1 MELAGWLENAG
12 ENMVKIS
19 FIVPTWQYFSNPF
32 KLQPL
37 LELYFATIIRKTF
50 PQDHFSVDI
59 IDMRDFRKQR
69 IDNEDL
75 TYEDFCD
82 AIITERDIYLYWSPK
97 TADSHEI
104 ETIVKFIKGKYP
116 KSKHVA
122 GGTHVDN
129 FLDEC
134 GKIFDSVI
142 NGPGDKNFV
151 RYIYDYIKGFP
162 SKVYRGDW
170 KDVHYK
176 DFPFARRDFL
186 PLSSIVNRELFSE
199 YGNLLG
205 TSVLFSRGCPFKC
218 SYCVYNIPNYL
229 QVRNPEDI
237 KAEINYLKDDY
248 GVEAINIRDE
258 MCIGLSEKVY
268 VPFLNAI
275 GNCNVI
281 WRGQTRVGI
290 KNNLISLAK
299 ETGCVELVFGVESV
313 CQNVLDIINKKQTV
327 KQSVETINYCREVD
341 IKTRINLILGLP
353 GEPLDIVDKTIK
365 FFEENNPDYVSI
377 SGLCPVPGSDMFKNP
392 EKYGIE
398 RIDKNWR
405 KHTHLMYRYEDEGDC
420 GLPFEYSKSEGIFS
434 RSEIVQNIKILQKYL
449 RENRMSY

>member
-1 MELAGWLENAG
+1 
-12 ENMVKIS
+12 MVKIS

-37 LELYFATIIRKTF
+37 LELYFATIIRKEL
-50 PQDHFSVDI
+50 PSDVFSVDL
-59 IDMRDFRKQR
+59 IDLRDYRKQ
-69 IDNEDL
+69 DL
-75 TYEDFCD
+75 DYDAFCD
-82 AIITERDIYLYWSPK
+82 SVIPERDIYLYWSPK
-97 TADSHEI
+97 TADFHEI
-104 ETIVKFIKGKYP
+104 ERVVKFIRDKYP

-129 FLDEC
+129 FIDEC
-134 GKIFDSVI
+134 SLIFDAVI
-142 NGPGDKNFV
+142 NGPGDKSFS
-151 RYIYDYIKGFP
+151 RYIADYIDGFP
-162 SKVYRGDW
+162 FKVYKDEW

-176 DFPFARRDFL
+176 DFPFSERDFL

-205 TSVLFSRGCPFKC
+205 TSVLFSRGCPFQC
-218 SYCVYNIPNYL
+218 RFCVYNIPNYL
-229 QVRNPEDI
+229 QVRNPCDI
-237 KAEINYLKDDY
+237 ESEINYLKDNY
-248 GVEAINIRDE
+248 QIEAINIRDE

-275 GNCNVI
+275 GNCNVT

-290 KNNLISLAK
+290 KNSLISLAK
-299 ETGCVELVFGVESV
+299 ETGCVELVLGVESV
-313 CQNVLDIINKKQTV
+313 CQNVLDTINKKQTV
-327 KQSVETINYCREVD
+327 DQSVETINYCREVG

-365 FFEENNPDYVSI
+365 FFEDSNPDYVSI

-398 RIDKNWR
+398 KIDKNWR
-405 KHTHLMYRYEDEGDC
+405 KHTHLMYRYGDEGDR
-420 GLPFEYSKSEGIFS
+420 GLPFEYSKSEGVFS
-434 RSEIVQNIKILQKYL
+434 RKEIVQNIKILQKYL
-449 RENRMSY
+449 RDNGMLY